1 MIKTHNQHFSTRLSQ
16 KKKKK
21 KTFSTRG
28 LPKKNSLGLNQLGLR
43 SIGGIIVKQVKNV
56 K

>member
-16 KKKKK
+16 KKKK